1 MHVDDRL
8 ATVLDARADG
18 DAAMRIQYRQLLDL
32 VGTSPAQSRSD
43 LLDAAHVRLGELAR
57 LIPPDERAAAL
68 AEPGV
73 RLRNPRLVAELATDH
88 PAVALAAVRAA
99 RLTEHQWLDLIPAL
113 PLSARGLMRH
123 RRDLGPAVDA
133 RLAQLGIG
141 DRGLPPVEPSAAIVA
156 AAPATGT
163 ATAVSPS
170 AVSPS
175 NVHQLP
181 PREEV
186 LPAASGEPGGIGAIV
201 KRIEAFRRN
210 REASE
215 APRPANDSPRLPLGE
230 QEPAAAS
237 LTAFDFAT
245 DNVGRISWS
254 ASPVAGM
261 LIGLLLPMVEEPAS
275 GQARAGIPGAFRRRQ
290 PIRAAHIVID
300 GAPAIA
306 GEWQIDA
313 APDFDTA
320 GQFTGYIGRFRRPPP
335 RAAAAAATNTEAD
348 RIRQVLHELRTP
360 VNAIQGF
367 AELIQQQL
375 FGATPHE
382 YRALAAGIAG
392 DAARMLAGF
401 EELDRLA
408 RLDSGS
414 LTLEPGTCDLAMIVA
429 GIVHQLEAFTGAR
442 GSGFA
447 FDVPQGAYA
456 VALSGEEAEH
466 LVWRLLATLAGAARP
481 GESLALALRPE
492 GQAIRLTARLPE
504 ALNTVDDLFD
514 AAPPQ
519 APQAISAGIFG
530 SGFTLRL
537 AAAVARAAGGRF
549 TRAGAEVILELP
561 AAAAHDLTANP
572 GVHSPYDA
580 MESTTG

>member
-68 AEPGV
+68 AEAGV

-113 PLSARGLMRH
+113 PLTARSLMRH

-141 DRGLPPVEPSAAIVA
+141 DRGLPPAEPSAVIVA
-156 AAPATGT
+156 AAPAT
-163 ATAVSPS
+163 AA
-170 AVSPS
+170 SPS

-201 KRIEAFRRN
+201 QRIEAFRRN

-261 LIGLLLPMVEEPAS
+261 LIGLLLPMAEEPAS
-275 GQARAGIPGAFRRRQ
+275 GQAKAGIPGAFRRRQ

-320 GQFTGYIGRFRRPPP
+320 SQFTGYIGRFRRPPP
-335 RAAAAAATNTEAD
+335 RAAAATNTEAD

-408 RLDSGS
+408 RLDSGG
-414 LTLEPGTCDLAMIVA
+414 LTLEPGTSDLAMIVA

-447 FDVPQGAYA
+447 FDVAQGAYA

-492 GQAIRLTARLPE
+492 GPAIRLTARLPE

-561 AAAAHDLTANP
+561 AASAHDLTTNP
-572 GVHSPYDA
+572 GVHTPYDA